1 MQGKALSTNW
11 KQLGLKRRR
20 KKIKITILK
29 YLKQLIIKEISNTL
43 PFKQTIMHHVQV
55 SVA

>member
-11 KQLGLKRRR
+11 KQLGLERRE
-20 KKIKITILK
+20 KIIIKITILK
-29 YLKQLIIKEISNTL
+29 YIFKKTETSNNL
-43 PFKQTIMHHVQV
+43 PFKQTIMYHVQI